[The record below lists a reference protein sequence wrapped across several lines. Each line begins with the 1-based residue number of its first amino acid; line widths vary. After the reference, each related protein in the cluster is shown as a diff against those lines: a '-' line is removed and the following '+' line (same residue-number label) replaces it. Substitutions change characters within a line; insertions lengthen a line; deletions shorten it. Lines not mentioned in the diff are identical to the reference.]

1 MCVRFRECVW
11 KEQTKVAV
19 SAASIVKW
27 NNKAEKE
34 NKKHQEGT
42 EMGHSREIQIDLC
55 TTHFIQKKTYESGCS
70 RHCYKVSVCVFVYVG
85 AFVTQ
90 CVCVR
95 VNARGM
101 LSMYHVSHSI
111 CTYVWMHVCVCVVLW
126 NAQLKQ
132 IWILILFKYLIPIWL
147 KPDCRKWR
155 SVSLPLSHSPL
166 LRPLPQYGF
175 V

>member
-1 MCVRFRECVW
+1 
-11 KEQTKVAV
+11 
-19 SAASIVKW
+19 
-27 NNKAEKE
+27 
-34 NKKHQEGT
+34 
-42 EMGHSREIQIDLC
+42 MGHSREIQRDLC
-55 TTHFIQKKTYESGCS
+55 TTHIIQKKTYESGCS
-70 RHCYKVSVCVFVYVG
+70 RHCYKRICVCICVCRCVCHSM
-85 AFVTQ
+85 

-132 IWILILFKYLIPIWL
+132 IWIQILFKYLIPIWL

-155 SVSLPLSHSPL
+155 SVSLPLSHSL
-166 LRPLPQYGF
+166 SLRPLPQYGF
-175 V
+175 VQSGHYIFLRHISSKSIWLFSGFLKLHP

>member
-1 MCVRFRECVW
+1 M
-11 KEQTKVAV
+11 KVVARV
-19 SAASIVKW
+19 TAT
-27 NNKAEKE
+27 N
-34 NKKHQEGT
+34 
-42 EMGHSREIQIDLC
+42 
-55 TTHFIQKKTYESGCS
+55 
-70 RHCYKVSVCVFVYVG
+70 VSVCVFVYVG
-85 AFVTQ
+85 AFVTR

-95 VNARGM
+95 LNARGM

-155 SVSLPLSHSPL
+155 SVSLPLSHSL
-166 LRPLPQYGF
+166 SLRPLPQYVVRPLHFSAPYFKQIDLVILRFFKVASLNSDAQKEERGSGQAQ
-175 V
+175 VREGTRIQQNKLVW